1 MYLSS
6 IYRFVWWWL
15 QSSYSSTLEHAIPNT
30 DIDGM
35 IACQL
40 NVPVSLQC
48 SPAETVNSPWWV
60 HVHSKTISAIYRNA
74 LSTEDHW
81 ARRNNSPCVRW
92 WFTCWG
98 SQRLQV
104 EDQVAAG
111 PTVHMK
117 CRVNLPTSFIWAS
130 SKSQSS
136 VHWEPVNSSRSPSH

>member
-15 QSSYSSTLEHAIPNT
+15 QSSYSSTLEHAILKT

-48 SPAETVNSPWWV
+48 IPAETVNSPWRYTYTQWLFEWY
-60 HVHSKTISAIYRNA
+60 IEMLWA
-74 LSTEDHW
+74 LKITEQGEKI
-81 ARRNNSPCVRW
+81 SPCLRW
-92 WFTCWG
+92 WFTCRG

-104 EDQVAAG
+104 EDQVAVG

-117 CRVNLPTSFIWAS
+117 CRVNLPTSFIWGS

-136 VHWEPVNSSRSPSH
+136 VDWEPVNSSRSPSH